1 MPTPR
6 LVAGGKTM
14 YATHRFTPFQ
24 TLFVCLALVFGAAN
38 AARADEGKPA
48 IGKAVFLTGQVSI
61 AYADKAER
69 PLLQG
74 EAIGA
79 GSTIRTGAD
88 GHVYFRMVD
97 NGFLAVRPNSQLSI
111 ETYAWHPD
119 QPEKNAIRLVTEK
132 GTVRSV
138 TGQAGQA
145 SKEHFRMN
153 TPIAAIGVRG
163 TDFTVVSSPEV
174 VHVAVQQ
181 GAVRVAPFGAGC
193 EAGALGPC
201 HNELARDLSETNKNM
216 ALEVHRAQAPALI
229 PADRVQGLRDAGAI
243 QPDAHAAAGK
253 DVLATTDAREKYLD
267 TRAAQVLDSASA
279 AQSPAASAP
288 LPPQAIWWGRWLRF
302 VQPGE
307 SGTAVSDLF
316 AVPGRE
322 TTVGNAVYAI
332 VRQSQGSLPPSSGV
346 ANFQLA
352 GAEAWVRGQG
362 DALSPARVLPNATL
376 SIDFGRSSFATRLD
390 VAESASTYRVAA
402 NGKVDNRGFL
412 FDNGQTSTTLRG
424 AVAANGTQAAYTFSQ
439 PVDNL
444 RQLIGATFWRQ

>member
-1 MPTPR
+1 MSAYR
-6 LVAGGKTM
+6 L
-14 YATHRFTPFQ
+14 TPFQ
-24 TLFVCLALVFGAAN
+24 ILIVGLAFVFGAAN
-38 AARADEGKPA
+38 PARADTGNPD
-48 IGKAVFLTGQVSI
+48 IGKVVFLTGQVSI
-61 AYADKAER
+61 AYPDKAER

-74 EAIGA
+74 ETIGE
-79 GSTIRTGAD
+79 GSTIRTGAE

-97 NGFLAVRPNSQLSI
+97 KGFLAVRPNSQLFI
-111 ETYAWHPD
+111 QTYVWNPD
-119 QPEKNAIRLVTEK
+119 RPENNAIRLVAEK

-145 SKEHFRMN
+145 SKERFRMN

-163 TDFTVVSSPEV
+163 TDFTVVSSPDV

-181 GAVRVAPFGAGC
+181 GAVRVAPLGSGC
-193 EAGALGPC
+193 EASALGPC
-201 HNELARDLSETNKNM
+201 HNELARDLSEANKNM
-216 ALEVHRAQAPALI
+216 ALEVHRAQVPALI
-229 PADRVQGLRDAGAI
+229 PADRVPGLRDAGTI
-243 QPDAHAAAGK
+243 QPDAHAAMNK
-253 DVLATTDAREKYLD
+253 DALTTDTREKYLD
-267 TRAAQVLDSASA
+267 ARATQVLDSASA
-279 AQSPAASAP
+279 TAPLPAAP

-307 SGTAVSDLF
+307 SGAAVSDLF

-362 DALSPARVLPNATL
+362 DALSPARVLPNARL
-376 SIDFGRSSFATRLD
+376 SIDFGRSSFATQIN
-390 VAESASTYRVAA
+390 VADSASTYRVAA

-412 FDNGQTSTTLRG
+412 FDNGQTSTAIRG

-439 PVDNL
+439 PVDSL
-444 RQLIGATFWRQ
+444 RQLVGATFWRQ